1 MKKIFA
7 ANWKLYKNPADARAF
22 FTAWKVAAEGQI
34 STDADIF
41 FFPTALSIEATSQ
54 CLQGSAFKFGS
65 QNCFFETEGA
75 YTGEISA
82 SHVQSVGATAVLI
95 GHSERRALF
104 NENDQMISKKI
115 QLVQKQGL
123 IPFLCIGET
132 LPQREAGQ
140 TLKVLS
146 EQLKQDLEY
155 ADSAKKVV
163 VAYEPVW
170 AIGTGKVAEPA
181 QIAEAHLFIKQQ
193 LKDLG
198 FENVAVLY
206 GGSVKPEKAS
216 ELIRIPNVDGFL
228 VGGASL
234 EVPSFLKICQA

>member
-7 ANWKLYKNPADARAF
+7 ANWKLYKNPSEARAF
-22 FTAWKVAAEGQI
+22 FAAWGAAA
-34 STDADIF
+34 SVLDVTNADIF
-41 FFPTALSIEATSQ
+41 FFPTALSLEATSQ
-54 CLQGSAFKFGS
+54 SLQKSSFYFGS

-82 SHVQSVGATAVLI
+82 SHVQSIGAAAILI
-95 GHSERRALF
+95 GHSERRSLF
-104 NENDQMISKKI
+104 NENDQMISKKV
-115 QLVQKQGL
+115 QLVQKQGM

-132 LPQREAGQ
+132 LPQREAGL

-146 EQLKQDLEY
+146 EQLKQDLEH
-155 ADSAKKVV
+155 ADTSKKLV

-181 QIAEAHLFIKQQ
+181 QIAEAHLFVKQQ
-193 LKDLG
+193 LKELG

-216 ELIRIPNVDGFL
+216 ELIQIPNVDGFL